1 MAENGAVPPRHQKG
15 GMRIRGPNIVEVWV
29 FGGVRLPPMFG
40 QPGQNKAFDLSLI
53 FWPEGD
59 NRQVVEYGVS
69 MVLRR
74 LP

>member
-1 MAENGAVPPRHQKG
+1 MPPRHQKG
-15 GMRIRGPNIVEVWV
+15 GLRIRGPNIVEVQV
-29 FGGVRLPPMFG
+29 FGGIKLAPMFG
-40 QPGQNKAFDLSLI
+40 QPGQNQAFDFSLI

-69 MVLRR
+69 MVLRW